1 MEFNLEQNAVTVEC
15 EGVNAVVYF
24 DGMDVEYCCINNDL
38 EIGVDE
44 EQAKFIYV
52 EYKDLVVSVYD
63 LMMMVDRSYDDMFN
77 EVEEETGYDA
87 DNVIE
92 LSSPFLTGRV

>member
-1 MEFNLEQNAVTVEC
+1 MEFNLENNAVTVKC
-15 EGVNAVVYF
+15 EGVDAVIYF

-38 EIGVDE
+38 EIGVEE

-52 EYKDLVVSVYD
+52 DYKDLFISVYD
-63 LMMMVDRSYDDMFN
+63 LMMLVDSSYDEILN
-77 EVEEETGYDA
+77 EAEEETGYEA

-92 LSSPFLTGRV
+92 LSSPHWTGRV